1 MLEPYDG
8 KLSRTVL
15 RGEEGRKP
23 LALPGNK
30 ERKILMI
37 EDEVIQK
44 VMMILTAWNPLGSR
58 GSMISDL
65 DNYRTEAI
73 DILCHFDLSKN
84 NTAAIVREVI
94 NQAFDL
100 SLSKAD
106 CASVGQE
113 IQRLIN

>member
-1 MLEPYDG
+1 
-8 KLSRTVL
+8 
-15 RGEEGRKP
+15 
-23 LALPGNK
+23 
-30 ERKILMI
+30 MI
-37 EDEVIQK
+37 EDELIQK
-44 VMMILTAWNPLGSR
+44 VMMILTDWNPLGSR
-58 GSMISDL
+58 ASMISDL

-113 IQRLIN
+113 IQRLIKKEMKF